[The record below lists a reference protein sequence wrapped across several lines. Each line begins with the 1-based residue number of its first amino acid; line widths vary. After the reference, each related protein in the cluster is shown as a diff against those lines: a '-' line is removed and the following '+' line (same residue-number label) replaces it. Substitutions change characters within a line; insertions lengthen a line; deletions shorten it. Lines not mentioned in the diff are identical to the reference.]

1 MNLIQNLSFRLKL
14 LLIAIP
20 PLLGIIFYSI
30 IFIFNLMG
38 EKTNLEANKRQIH
51 EIVVLSKIVH
61 FMQIERGLS
70 VGFVSS
76 NGSKNSDKLLETRQ
90 KISKT
95 LEEIKS
101 ISTELKSSEKIISYT
116 AELSQKRNQVD
127 SLQITASETG
137 AYFTKT
143 IGSIINITTIVP
155 NTIDDKDSRNIIQVD
170 THLASMKE
178 QLGQLRANLNATFTK
193 NNFVENDYFNFAV
206 SFGAFNINKNKFL
219 VIAPENV
226 TTSFKNSF
234 KGEAVDKTF
243 SMIEVAKAKAMEG
256 NFGIDSSIWFSN
268 VSATIDILRNI
279 EEELY
284 DIAYKQIDSK
294 ISDMNNEIYMILF
307 IIIIVLILE
316 IVLLYVIS
324 KNILLSL
331 GNFKEGLLSFFSFLN
346 KETSK
351 TSRINIDSKD
361 EFGEMANIVNN
372 NIEKT
377 QKLIQQD
384 NQLIDEVKNVVLKVK
399 DGYLDNKISNKTDN
413 QSLEE
418 LKNNFNEM
426 LEVIASKVCKD
437 INKLTNV
444 LDSYAKLDFRAKV
457 QNDKGIV
464 SVGVN
469 NLGNIITSMLVENK
483 SNGLTLDESSNILL
497 ANVDKLNI
505 SSNEAAA
512 SLEETAAALEEIT
525 SNIRNTTGNIAK
537 MSNLSDNVTKSS
549 TNGEKLA
556 NKTTIAM
563 DEINTQV
570 NLINESISVIDQI
583 AFQTNILSL
592 NAAVEAATAG
602 EAGKGFAVVAQE
614 VRNLASRSAEAAKEI
629 KNIVENAKNKA
640 DEGKSIASHMID
652 GYKELNENIQ
662 QTINLISDIEM
673 SSKEQLTGIEQ
684 INDAVNQLDQQT
696 QQNAQIASQTH
707 DVALVT
713 DNIAKLVVSNAND
726 KEFEG
731 KNEVKAKS
739 LNIKKDSSYNVKT
752 NEVVY
757 QKAPQKTATTKV
769 AAKTITPSNNND
781 EWESF

>member
-38 EKTNLEANKRQIH
+38 EKTNLEANKRQIQ
-51 EIVVLSKIVH
+51 EIEVLSKIVH

-127 SLQITASETG
+127 SLQITDSETA

-143 IGSIINITTIVP
+143 IGSIINVSTIVP
-155 NTIDDKDSRNIIQVD
+155 NIIEDKDSRNIVQAD

-307 IIIIVLILE
+307 IIIILLILE

-331 GNFKEGLLSFFSFLN
+331 ENFKEGLLSFFSFLN

-497 ANVDKLNI
+497 ANVDKLNV
-505 SSNEAAA
+505 SSNEAAV

>member
-38 EKTNLEANKRQIH
+38 EKTNLEANIRQMQ
-51 EIVVLSKIVH
+51 EIEVLSKIVH

-90 KISKT
+90 KISKA

-101 ISTELKSSEKIISYT
+101 IPSELKSSEKIISYT

-155 NTIDDKDSRNIIQVD
+155 NIIDDKDSRNIVQAD

-178 QLGQLRANLNATFTK
+178 QLGQLRANLNVAFTK

-206 SFGAFNINKNKFL
+206 SFGAFNINKNKFF

-268 VSATIDILRNI
+268 ASATIDILRNI

-307 IIIIVLILE
+307 IIIILLILE

-361 EFGEMANIVNN
+361 EFGEMANIVNT
-372 NIEKT
+372 NIERT

-497 ANVDKLNI
+497 ANVDKLNV

-525 SNIRNTTGNIAK
+525 SNIRNTTGNIAE

-684 INDAVNQLDQQT
+684 INDALNQLDQQT

-757 QKAPQKTATTKV
+757 QKAPQKTTTTKV
-769 AAKTITPSNNND
+769 SAKTITPSNNND

>member
-38 EKTNLEANKRQIH
+38 EKTNLEANKREMQ
-51 EIVVLSKIVH
+51 EIAVLSKIVH

-90 KISKT
+90 KISKA

-101 ISTELKSSEKIISYT
+101 IPSELKSSEKIISYT

-155 NTIDDKDSRNIIQVD
+155 NIIDDKDSRNIVQAD

-178 QLGQLRANLNATFTK
+178 QLGQLRANLNAAFTK

-268 VSATIDILRNI
+268 ASATIDILRNI

-284 DIAYKQIDSK
+284 DIVYKQIDSK
-294 ISDMNNEIYMILF
+294 ISDMNNKIYMILF

-331 GNFKEGLLSFFSFLN
+331 ENFKEGLLSFFSFLN

-372 NIEKT
+372 NIERT

-497 ANVDKLNI
+497 ANVDKLNV

-757 QKAPQKTATTKV
+757 QKAPQKTTTTKV
-769 AAKTITPSNNND
+769 SAKTITPSNNND

>member
-38 EKTNLEANKRQIH
+38 EKTNIEANKREMQ
-51 EIVVLSKIVH
+51 EIAVLSKIVH

-90 KISKT
+90 KISKV

-101 ISTELKSSEKIISYT
+101 IPTELKSSEKIISYT

-155 NTIDDKDSRNIIQVD
+155 NTIDDKDSRNIIQTD

-294 ISDMNNEIYMILF
+294 ISDMNNKIYMILF
-307 IIIIVLILE
+307 IIIILLILE

-331 GNFKEGLLSFFSFLN
+331 ENFKEGLLSFFSFLN

-361 EFGEMANIVNN
+361 EFGEMANIVNT
-372 NIEKT
+372 NIERT

-497 ANVDKLNI
+497 ANVDKLNV

-757 QKAPQKTATTKV
+757 QKAPQKTTTTKV
-769 AAKTITPSNNND
+769 SAKTITPSNNND

>member
-20 PLLGIIFYSI
+20 PLLGVIFYSI
-30 IFIFNLMG
+30 IFIFNLIS
-38 EKTNLEANKRQIH
+38 EKINIEANKRQIQ
-51 EIVVLSKIVH
+51 EIEVLSKIVH

-90 KISKT
+90 KISKA

-101 ISTELKSSEKIISYT
+101 IPTELKSSEKIISYT

-155 NTIDDKDSRNIIQVD
+155 NTIDDKDSRNIIQAD

-294 ISDMNNEIYMILF
+294 ISDMNNKIYMILF
-307 IIIIVLILE
+307 IIIILLILE

-324 KNILLSL
+324 KNTLLSL
-331 GNFKEGLLSFFSFLN
+331 ENFKEGLLSFFSFLN

-497 ANVDKLNI
+497 ANVDKLNV

>member
-20 PLLGIIFYSI
+20 PLLGVIFYSI
-30 IFIFNLMG
+30 IFIFNLIS
-38 EKTNLEANKRQIH
+38 EKINIEANKRQIQ
-51 EIVVLSKIVH
+51 EIEVLSKIVH

-127 SLQITASETG
+127 SLQITDSETA

-143 IGSIINITTIVP
+143 IGSIINVSTIVP
-155 NTIDDKDSRNIIQVD
+155 NIIEDKDSRNIVQAD

-307 IIIIVLILE
+307 IIIILLILE

-331 GNFKEGLLSFFSFLN
+331 ENFKEGLLSFFSFLN

-497 ANVDKLNI
+497 ANVDKLNV
-505 SSNEAAA
+505 SSNEAAV

-707 DVALVT
+707 DVALVI

>member
-20 PLLGIIFYSI
+20 PLLGVIFYSI
-30 IFIFNLMG
+30 IFIFNLIS
-38 EKTNLEANKRQIH
+38 EKINIEANKRQIQ
-51 EIVVLSKIVH
+51 EIEVLSKIVH

-90 KISKT
+90 KISKA

-101 ISTELKSSEKIISYT
+101 IPTELKSSEKIISYT

-127 SLQITASETG
+127 SLQITASETR

-155 NTIDDKDSRNIIQVD
+155 NTIDDKDSRNIIQAD

-307 IIIIVLILE
+307 IIIILLILE

-324 KNILLSL
+324 KNTLLSL
-331 GNFKEGLLSFFSFLN
+331 ENFKEGLLSFFSFLN

-497 ANVDKLNI
+497 ANVDKLNV
-505 SSNEAAA
+505 SSNEAAV

>member
-20 PLLGIIFYSI
+20 PLLGVIFYSI
-30 IFIFNLMG
+30 IFIFNLIS
-38 EKTNLEANKRQIH
+38 EKINIEANKRQIQ
-51 EIVVLSKIVH
+51 EIEVLSKIVH

-90 KISKT
+90 KISKA

-101 ISTELKSSEKIISYT
+101 IPSELKSSEKIISYT

-127 SLQITASETG
+127 SLQITDSETA

-143 IGSIINITTIVP
+143 IGSIINVSTIVP
-155 NTIDDKDSRNIIQVD
+155 NIIEDKDSRNIVQAD

-307 IIIIVLILE
+307 IIIILLILE

-324 KNILLSL
+324 KNTLLSL
-331 GNFKEGLLSFFSFLN
+331 ENFKEGLLSFFSFLN

-497 ANVDKLNI
+497 ANVDKLNV
-505 SSNEAAA
+505 SSNEAAV

>member
-20 PLLGIIFYSI
+20 PLLGVIFYSI
-30 IFIFNLMG
+30 IFIFNLIS
-38 EKTNLEANKRQIH
+38 EKINIEANKRQIQ
-51 EIVVLSKIVH
+51 EIEVLSKIVH

-90 KISKT
+90 KISKA

-101 ISTELKSSEKIISYT
+101 IPTELKSSEKIISYT

-155 NTIDDKDSRNIIQVD
+155 NTIDDKDSRNIVQVD

-307 IIIIVLILE
+307 IIIILLILE

-324 KNILLSL
+324 KNTLLSL
-331 GNFKEGLLSFFSFLN
+331 ENFKEGLLSFFSFLN

-497 ANVDKLNI
+497 ANVDKLNV
-505 SSNEAAA
+505 SSNEAAV

>member
-20 PLLGIIFYSI
+20 PLLGVIFYSI
-30 IFIFNLMG
+30 IFIFNLIS
-38 EKTNLEANKRQIH
+38 EKINIEANKRQIQ
-51 EIVVLSKIVH
+51 EIEVLSKIVH

-90 KISKT
+90 KISKA

-101 ISTELKSSEKIISYT
+101 IPSELKSSEKIISYT

-307 IIIIVLILE
+307 IIIILLILE

-324 KNILLSL
+324 KNTLLSL
-331 GNFKEGLLSFFSFLN
+331 ENFKEGLLSFFSFLN

-497 ANVDKLNI
+497 ANVDKLNV
-505 SSNEAAA
+505 SSNEAAV

>member
-20 PLLGIIFYSI
+20 PLLGVIFYSI
-30 IFIFNLMG
+30 IFIFNLIS
-38 EKTNLEANKRQIH
+38 EKINIEANKRQIQ
-51 EIVVLSKIVH
+51 EIEVLSKIVH

-90 KISKT
+90 KISKA

-101 ISTELKSSEKIISYT
+101 IPTELKSSEKIISYT

-155 NTIDDKDSRNIIQVD
+155 NTIDDKDSRNIIQAD

-307 IIIIVLILE
+307 IIIILLILE

-331 GNFKEGLLSFFSFLN
+331 ENFKEGLLSFFSFLN

-361 EFGEMANIVNN
+361 EFGEMANIVNT
-372 NIEKT
+372 NIERT

-497 ANVDKLNI
+497 ANVDKLNV
-505 SSNEAAA
+505 SSNEAAV

>member
-38 EKTNLEANKRQIH
+38 EKTNLEANKKQIQ
-51 EIVVLSKIVH
+51 EIEVLSKIVH

-90 KISKT
+90 KISKA

-127 SLQITASETG
+127 SLQITDSETA

-143 IGSIINITTIVP
+143 IGSIINVSTIVP
-155 NTIDDKDSRNIIQVD
+155 NIIEDKDSRNIVQAD

-307 IIIIVLILE
+307 IIIILLILE

-324 KNILLSL
+324 KNTLLSL
-331 GNFKEGLLSFFSFLN
+331 ENFKEGLLSFFSFLN

-361 EFGEMANIVNN
+361 EFGEMANIVNT
-372 NIEKT
+372 NIERT

-497 ANVDKLNI
+497 ANVDKLNV

>member
-20 PLLGIIFYSI
+20 PLLGVIFYSI
-30 IFIFNLMG
+30 IFIFNLIS
-38 EKTNLEANKRQIH
+38 EKINIEANKRQIQ
-51 EIVVLSKIVH
+51 EIEVLSKIVH

-127 SLQITASETG
+127 SLQITDSETA

-143 IGSIINITTIVP
+143 IGSIINVSTIVP
-155 NTIDDKDSRNIIQVD
+155 NTIEDKDSRNIVQAD

-256 NFGIDSSIWFSN
+256 NFGIDSSIWSSN

-294 ISDMNNEIYMILF
+294 ISDMNNKIYMILF
-307 IIIIVLILE
+307 IIIILLILE

-331 GNFKEGLLSFFSFLN
+331 ENFKEGLLSFFSFLN

-361 EFGEMANIVNN
+361 EFGEMANIVNT
-372 NIEKT
+372 NIERT

-497 ANVDKLNI
+497 ANVDKLNV
-505 SSNEAAA
+505 SSNEAAV

>member
-1 MNLIQNLSFRLKL
+1 MGFIQNLSFKSKL

-38 EKTNLEANKRQIH
+38 EKTNLEANKRQMQ
-51 EIVVLSKIVH
+51 EIAVLSKIVH

-90 KISKT
+90 KISKA

-101 ISTELKSSEKIISYT
+101 IPSELKSSEKIISYT

-127 SLQITASETG
+127 SLQITASETE

-155 NTIDDKDSRNIIQVD
+155 NIIDDKDSRNIVQAD

-178 QLGQLRANLNATFTK
+178 QLGQLRANLNAAFTK

-268 VSATIDILRNI
+268 ASATIDILRNI

-284 DIAYKQIDSK
+284 DIVYKQIDSK
-294 ISDMNNEIYMILF
+294 ISDMNNKIYMILF
-307 IIIIVLILE
+307 IIIILLILE

-331 GNFKEGLLSFFSFLN
+331 ENFKEGLLSFFSFLN

-372 NIEKT
+372 NIERT

-497 ANVDKLNI
+497 ANVDKLNV

-549 TNGEKLA
+549 INGEKLA

-713 DNIAKLVVSNAND
+713 DNIAKLVVGNTND

-739 LNIKKDSSYNVKT
+739 LNIEKDSSYNVKT

-757 QKAPQKTATTKV
+757 QKAPQKTTTTKV
-769 AAKTITPSNNND
+769 SAKTITPSNNND

>member
-20 PLLGIIFYSI
+20 PLLGVIFYSI
-30 IFIFNLMG
+30 IFIFNLIS
-38 EKTNLEANKRQIH
+38 EKINIEANKRQIQ
-51 EIVVLSKIVH
+51 EIEVLSKIVH

-90 KISKT
+90 KISKA

-101 ISTELKSSEKIISYT
+101 IPTELKSSEKIISYT

-155 NTIDDKDSRNIIQVD
+155 NTIDDKDSRNIIQAD

-307 IIIIVLILE
+307 IIIILLILE

-324 KNILLSL
+324 KNTLLSL
-331 GNFKEGLLSFFSFLN
+331 ENFKEGLLSFFSFLN

-497 ANVDKLNI
+497 ANVDKLNV

>member
-20 PLLGIIFYSI
+20 PLLGVIFYSI

-90 KISKT
+90 KISKA

-127 SLQITASETG
+127 SLQITDSETA

-143 IGSIINITTIVP
+143 IGSIINVSTIVP
-155 NTIDDKDSRNIIQVD
+155 NIIEDKDSRNIVQAD

-178 QLGQLRANLNATFTK
+178 QLGQLRANLNAAFTK

-307 IIIIVLILE
+307 IIIILLILE

-324 KNILLSL
+324 KNTLLSL
-331 GNFKEGLLSFFSFLN
+331 ENFKEGLLSFFSFLN

-497 ANVDKLNI
+497 ANVDKLNV
-505 SSNEAAA
+505 SSNEAAV

-707 DVALVT
+707 DVALVI

>member
-20 PLLGIIFYSI
+20 PLLGVIFYSI
-30 IFIFNLMG
+30 IFIFNLIS
-38 EKTNLEANKRQIH
+38 EKINIEANKRQIQ
-51 EIVVLSKIVH
+51 EIEVLSKIVH

-90 KISKT
+90 KISKA

-101 ISTELKSSEKIISYT
+101 IPTELKSSEKIISYT

-155 NTIDDKDSRNIIQVD
+155 NTIDDKDSRNIIQAD

-256 NFGIDSSIWFSN
+256 NFGIDSSIWSSN

-307 IIIIVLILE
+307 IIIILLILE

-324 KNILLSL
+324 KNTLLSL
-331 GNFKEGLLSFFSFLN
+331 ENFKEGLLSFFSFLN

-497 ANVDKLNI
+497 ANVDKLNV
-505 SSNEAAA
+505 SSNEAAV

>member
-20 PLLGIIFYSI
+20 PLLGVIFYSI
-30 IFIFNLMG
+30 IFIFNLIS
-38 EKTNLEANKRQIH
+38 EKINIEANKRQIQ
-51 EIVVLSKIVH
+51 EIEVLSKIVH

-90 KISKT
+90 KISKA

-101 ISTELKSSEKIISYT
+101 IPTELKSSEKIISYT

-155 NTIDDKDSRNIIQVD
+155 NTIDDKDSRNIVQAD

-307 IIIIVLILE
+307 IIIILLILE

-331 GNFKEGLLSFFSFLN
+331 ENFKEGLLSFFSFLN

-497 ANVDKLNI
+497 ANVDKLNV
-505 SSNEAAA
+505 SSNEAAV

>member
-30 IFIFNLMG
+30 IFIFNLIS
-38 EKTNLEANKRQIH
+38 EKINIEANKRQIQ
-51 EIVVLSKIVH
+51 EIEVLSKIVH

-76 NGSKNSDKLLETRQ
+76 NGSENSDKLLETRQ
-90 KISKT
+90 KISKA

-101 ISTELKSSEKIISYT
+101 IPSELKSSEKIISYT

-307 IIIIVLILE
+307 IIIILLILE

-497 ANVDKLNI
+497 ANVDKLNV
-505 SSNEAAA
+505 SSNEAAV

>member
-38 EKTNLEANKRQIH
+38 EKTNLEANKKQIQ
-51 EIVVLSKIVH
+51 EIEVLSKIVH

-127 SLQITASETG
+127 SLQITDSETA

-143 IGSIINITTIVP
+143 IGSIINVSTIVP
-155 NTIDDKDSRNIIQVD
+155 NIIEDKDSRNIVQAD

-178 QLGQLRANLNATFTK
+178 QLGQLRANLNAAFTK

-307 IIIIVLILE
+307 IIIILLILE

-324 KNILLSL
+324 KNTLLSL
-331 GNFKEGLLSFFSFLN
+331 ENFKEGLLSFFSFLN

-497 ANVDKLNI
+497 ANVDKLNV
-505 SSNEAAA
+505 SSNEAAV

>member
-20 PLLGIIFYSI
+20 PLLGVIFYSI
-30 IFIFNLMG
+30 IFIFNLIS
-38 EKTNLEANKRQIH
+38 EKINIEANKRQIQ
-51 EIVVLSKIVH
+51 EIEVLSKIVH

-90 KISKT
+90 KISKA

-101 ISTELKSSEKIISYT
+101 IPTELKSSEKIISYT

-155 NTIDDKDSRNIIQVD
+155 NIIDDKDSRNIVQAD

-178 QLGQLRANLNATFTK
+178 QLGQLRANLDAAFTK

-307 IIIIVLILE
+307 IIIILLILE

-331 GNFKEGLLSFFSFLN
+331 ENFKEGLLSFFSFLN

-497 ANVDKLNI
+497 ANVDKLNV

>member
-20 PLLGIIFYSI
+20 PLLGVIFYSI
-30 IFIFNLMG
+30 IFIFNLIS
-38 EKTNLEANKRQIH
+38 EKINIEANKRQIQ
-51 EIVVLSKIVH
+51 EIEVLSKIVH

-90 KISKT
+90 KISKA

-101 ISTELKSSEKIISYT
+101 IPTELKSSEKIISYT

-155 NTIDDKDSRNIIQVD
+155 NTIDDKDSRNIIQTD

-307 IIIIVLILE
+307 IIIILLILE

-324 KNILLSL
+324 KNTLLSL
-331 GNFKEGLLSFFSFLN
+331 ENFKEGLLSFFSFLN

-384 NQLIDEVKNVVLKVK
+384 NQLIDEVKNAVLKVK

-497 ANVDKLNI
+497 ANVDKLNV
-505 SSNEAAA
+505 SSNEAAV

>member
-127 SLQITASETG
+127 SLQITDSETA

-143 IGSIINITTIVP
+143 IGSIINVSTIVP
-155 NTIDDKDSRNIIQVD
+155 NTIEDKDSRNIVQAD

-256 NFGIDSSIWFSN
+256 NFGIDSSIWSSN

-307 IIIIVLILE
+307 IIIILLILE

-324 KNILLSL
+324 KNTLLSL
-331 GNFKEGLLSFFSFLN
+331 ENFKEGLLSFFSFLN

-361 EFGEMANIVNN
+361 EFGEMANIVNT
-372 NIEKT
+372 NIERT

-399 DGYLDNKISNKTDN
+399 DGYFDNKISNKTDN

-497 ANVDKLNI
+497 ANVDKLNV

>member
-20 PLLGIIFYSI
+20 PLLGVIFYSI
-30 IFIFNLMG
+30 IFIFNLIS
-38 EKTNLEANKRQIH
+38 EKINIEANKRQIQ
-51 EIVVLSKIVH
+51 EIEVLSKIVH

-90 KISKT
+90 KISKA

-101 ISTELKSSEKIISYT
+101 IPTELKSSEKIISYT

-127 SLQITASETG
+127 SLQITASETA

-143 IGSIINITTIVP
+143 IGSIINVSTIVP
-155 NTIDDKDSRNIIQVD
+155 NTIEDKDSRNIVQAD

-307 IIIIVLILE
+307 IIIILLILE

-324 KNILLSL
+324 KNTLLSL
-331 GNFKEGLLSFFSFLN
+331 ENFKEGLLSFFSFLN

-497 ANVDKLNI
+497 ANVDKLNV
-505 SSNEAAA
+505 SSNEAAV

>member
-1 MNLIQNLSFRLKL
+1 MGFIQNLSFKSKL

-38 EKTNLEANKRQIH
+38 EKTNLEANKRQMQ
-51 EIVVLSKIVH
+51 EIAVLSKIVH

-70 VGFVSS
+70 AGFVSS

-90 KISKT
+90 KVSKA

-101 ISTELKSSEKIISYT
+101 IPSELKSSEKIISYT

-127 SLQITASETG
+127 SLQITASETE

-155 NTIDDKDSRNIIQVD
+155 NIIDDKDSRNIVQAD

-178 QLGQLRANLNATFTK
+178 QLGQLRANLNVAFTK

-243 SMIEVAKAKAMEG
+243 SMIEVAKAMEG

-284 DIAYKQIDSK
+284 DIAFKQIDSK
-294 ISDMNNEIYMILF
+294 ISDMNNKIYMILF
-307 IIIIVLILE
+307 IIIILLILE

-331 GNFKEGLLSFFSFLN
+331 ENFKEGLLSFFSFLN

-361 EFGEMANIVNN
+361 EFGEIANIVNT
-372 NIEKT
+372 NIERT

-497 ANVDKLNI
+497 ANVDKLNV

-549 TNGEKLA
+549 INGEKLA

-684 INDAVNQLDQQT
+684 INDALNQLDQQT

-757 QKAPQKTATTKV
+757 QKAPQKTTTTKV
-769 AAKTITPSNNND
+769 SAKTITPSNNND

>member
-20 PLLGIIFYSI
+20 PLLGVIFYSI
-30 IFIFNLMG
+30 IFIFNLIS
-38 EKTNLEANKRQIH
+38 EKINIEANKRQIQ
-51 EIVVLSKIVH
+51 EIEVLSKIVH

-90 KISKT
+90 KISKA

-101 ISTELKSSEKIISYT
+101 IPTELKSSEKIISYT

-155 NTIDDKDSRNIIQVD
+155 NTIDDKDSRNIIQAD

-178 QLGQLRANLNATFTK
+178 LLGQLRANLNAAFTK

-307 IIIIVLILE
+307 IIIILLILE

-331 GNFKEGLLSFFSFLN
+331 ENFKEGLLSFFSFLN

-497 ANVDKLNI
+497 ANVDKLNV
-505 SSNEAAA
+505 SSNEAAV

>member
-20 PLLGIIFYSI
+20 PLLGVIFYSI

-38 EKTNLEANKRQIH
+38 EKTNLEANKRQIQ
-51 EIVVLSKIVH
+51 EIEVLSKIVH

-90 KISKT
+90 KISKA

-101 ISTELKSSEKIISYT
+101 IPTELKSSEKIISYT

-307 IIIIVLILE
+307 IIIILLILE

-331 GNFKEGLLSFFSFLN
+331 ENFKEGLLSFFSFLN

-497 ANVDKLNI
+497 ANVDKLNV
-505 SSNEAAA
+505 SSNEAAV

-752 NEVVY
+752 NEVIY

>member
-1 MNLIQNLSFRLKL
+1 MNLIQNLSFSLKL

-38 EKTNLEANKRQIH
+38 EKTNLEANKRQIQ
-51 EIVVLSKIVH
+51 EIEVLSKIVH

-90 KISKT
+90 KISKA

-101 ISTELKSSEKIISYT
+101 IPSELKSSEKIISYT

-155 NTIDDKDSRNIIQVD
+155 NIIDDKDSRNIVQAD

-178 QLGQLRANLNATFTK
+178 QLGQLRANLNAAFTK

-307 IIIIVLILE
+307 IIIILLILE

-331 GNFKEGLLSFFSFLN
+331 ENFKEGLLSFFSFLN

-361 EFGEMANIVNN
+361 EFGEIANIVNN

-497 ANVDKLNI
+497 ANVDKLNV
-505 SSNEAAA
+505 SSNEAAV

>member
-38 EKTNLEANKRQIH
+38 EKTNLEANKKQIQ
-51 EIVVLSKIVH
+51 EIEVLSKIVH

-90 KISKT
+90 KISKA

-101 ISTELKSSEKIISYT
+101 IPTELKSSEKIISYT

-155 NTIDDKDSRNIIQVD
+155 NTIDDKDSRNIIQAD

-178 QLGQLRANLNATFTK
+178 LLGQLRANLNATFTK

-294 ISDMNNEIYMILF
+294 ISDMNNKIYMILF
-307 IIIIVLILE
+307 IIIILLILE

-324 KNILLSL
+324 KNTLLSL
-331 GNFKEGLLSFFSFLN
+331 ENFKEGLLSFFSFLN

-361 EFGEMANIVNN
+361 EFGEMANIVNT
-372 NIEKT
+372 NIERT

-497 ANVDKLNI
+497 ANVDKLNV

>member
-20 PLLGIIFYSI
+20 PLLGVIFYSI
-30 IFIFNLMG
+30 IFIFNLIS
-38 EKTNLEANKRQIH
+38 EKINIEANKRQIQ
-51 EIVVLSKIVH
+51 EIEVLSKIVH

-90 KISKT
+90 KISKA

-101 ISTELKSSEKIISYT
+101 IPTELKSSEKIISYT

-155 NTIDDKDSRNIIQVD
+155 NTIDDKDSRNIIQAD

-307 IIIIVLILE
+307 IIIILLILE

-324 KNILLSL
+324 KNTLLSL
-331 GNFKEGLLSFFSFLN
+331 ENFKEGLLSFFSFLN

-497 ANVDKLNI
+497 ANVDKLNV
-505 SSNEAAA
+505 SSNEAAV

>member
-20 PLLGIIFYSI
+20 PLLGVIFYSI
-30 IFIFNLMG
+30 IFIFNLIS
-38 EKTNLEANKRQIH
+38 EKINIEANKRQIQ
-51 EIVVLSKIVH
+51 EIEVLSKIVH

-90 KISKT
+90 KISKA

-101 ISTELKSSEKIISYT
+101 IPTELKSSEKIISYT

-307 IIIIVLILE
+307 IIIILLILE

-324 KNILLSL
+324 KNTLLSL
-331 GNFKEGLLSFFSFLN
+331 ENFKEGLLSFFSFLN

-497 ANVDKLNI
+497 ANVDKLNV

-752 NEVVY
+752 NEVIY

>member
-1 MNLIQNLSFRLKL
+1 MNLIQNLSFSLKL

-38 EKTNLEANKRQIH
+38 EKTNLEANKRQIQ
-51 EIVVLSKIVH
+51 EIEVLSKIVH

-127 SLQITASETG
+127 SLQITDSETA

-143 IGSIINITTIVP
+143 IGSIINVSTIVP
-155 NTIDDKDSRNIIQVD
+155 NIIEDKDSRNIVQAD

-307 IIIIVLILE
+307 IIIILLILE

-324 KNILLSL
+324 KNTLLSL
-331 GNFKEGLLSFFSFLN
+331 ENFKEGLLSFFSFLN

-497 ANVDKLNI
+497 ANVDKLNV
-505 SSNEAAA
+505 SSNEAAV

>member
-38 EKTNLEANKRQIH
+38 EKTNLEANKRQIQ
-51 EIVVLSKIVH
+51 EIEVLSKIVH

-127 SLQITASETG
+127 SLQITDSETA

-143 IGSIINITTIVP
+143 IGSIINVSTIVP
-155 NTIDDKDSRNIIQVD
+155 NIIEDKDSRNIVQAD

-307 IIIIVLILE
+307 IIIILLILE

-324 KNILLSL
+324 KNTLLSL
-331 GNFKEGLLSFFSFLN
+331 ENFKEGLLSFFSFLN

-497 ANVDKLNI
+497 ANVDKLNV
-505 SSNEAAA
+505 SSNEAAV

>member
-1 MNLIQNLSFRLKL
+1 MNLIQNLSFSLKL

-38 EKTNLEANKRQIH
+38 EKTNLEANKR
-51 EIVVLSKIVH
+51 EIQEIAVLSKIVH

-127 SLQITASETG
+127 SLQITDSETA

-143 IGSIINITTIVP
+143 IGSIINVSTIVP
-155 NTIDDKDSRNIIQVD
+155 NIIEDKDSRNIVQAD

-307 IIIIVLILE
+307 IIIILLILE

-324 KNILLSL
+324 KNTLLSL
-331 GNFKEGLLSFFSFLN
+331 ENFKEGLLSFFSFLN

-497 ANVDKLNI
+497 ANVDKLNV
-505 SSNEAAA
+505 SSNEAAV

>member
-20 PLLGIIFYSI
+20 PLLGVIFYSI

-38 EKTNLEANKRQIH
+38 EKTNLEANKRQIQ
-51 EIVVLSKIVH
+51 EIEVLSKIVH

-90 KISKT
+90 KISKA

-101 ISTELKSSEKIISYT
+101 IPTELKSSEKIISYT

-155 NTIDDKDSRNIIQVD
+155 NTIDDKDSRNIIQAD

-307 IIIIVLILE
+307 IIIILLILE

-331 GNFKEGLLSFFSFLN
+331 ENFKEGLLSFFSFLN

-497 ANVDKLNI
+497 ANVDKLNV

-602 EAGKGFAVVAQE
+602 EAGRGFAVVAAE

>member
-30 IFIFNLMG
+30 IFIFNLMD
-38 EKTNLEANKRQIH
+38 EKINIEANKRQIQ
-51 EIVVLSKIVH
+51 EIEVLSKIVH

-90 KISKT
+90 KISKA

-101 ISTELKSSEKIISYT
+101 IPSELKSSEKIISYT

-155 NTIDDKDSRNIIQVD
+155 NTIDDKDSRNIIQAD

-178 QLGQLRANLNATFTK
+178 LLGQLRANLNATFTK

-307 IIIIVLILE
+307 IIIILLILE

-331 GNFKEGLLSFFSFLN
+331 ENFKEGLLSFFSFLN

-444 LDSYAKLDFRAKV
+444 LDSYAKLDFRARV

-497 ANVDKLNI
+497 ANVDKLNV